1 MLKQKKAGFTL
12 IEMIIVVSLTTMVL
26 GIVSSI
32 FITGSK
38 VFSGSDVKS
47 TLQIEG
53 QVVQEQLSNICMQSS
68 DIEQVTLKDGSIK
81 KGVQI
86 QEITIL
92 SDIKEIVINLRND
105 DDNMSKKPYT
115 FTFSKDNKELVMKD
129 NNNALRTLST
139 NVIAFKIIPN
149 GNIGAKFVVDLERE
163 SGFSGPIPHSIN
175 VNVTFRNR
183 NAVN

>member
-1 MLKQKKAGFTL
+1 MLKQKKSGFTL
-12 IEMIIVVSLTTMVL
+12 IEMIIVVALVTVAL

-32 FITGSK
+32 FITGNK

-53 QVVQEQLSNICMQSS
+53 QVVQEQLSNVSMQAS

-86 QEITIL
+86 QEINTL

-105 DDNMSKKPYT
+105 DDMSKKPYT
-115 FTFSKDNKELVMKD
+115 FTFSEDNKELVMKD
-129 NNNALRTLST
+129 NNNVERTLSN
-139 NVIAFKIIPN
+139 NVKAFKIMPN
-149 GNIGAKFVVDLERE
+149 GNIGGKFEVDLERE
-163 SGFSGPIPHSIN
+163 RGFSGSILYPVN
-175 VNVTFRNR
+175 VDVTFRNR
-183 NAVN
+183 NAVS